1 MEAVLNIQAKKLS
14 RSKFMGGESVSEEDS
29 KVYFSLI

>member
-1 MEAVLNIQAKKLS
+1 MEAVLNVQAKKLS
-14 RSKFMGGESVSEEDS
+14 RSKFMGGESVSEEDP

>member
-1 MEAVLNIQAKKLS
+1 MEAVLNVQAKKLS

>member
-14 RSKFMGGESVSEEDS
+14 RSKFLGGESVSEEDS